1 MKIAF
6 GTISITK
13 ESKKLINKILDSG
26 RLSNGRYV
34 REFEKRFAD
43 LVGIKEAVATS
54 SGSDALALA
63 LAVLYDFGARRQD
76 EIILP
81 ALSFVATG
89 NAVLQAG
96 FTPIFVDIDKKTLN
110 IDPSRIERVI
120 TKKSRAIIAVHL
132 MGKPADM
139 KTINRIARKHKLLV
153 IEDAA
158 ESYGATYHGK
168 NVGRLADMAAFSLYV
183 AHLVTTIE
191 GGIVVTDKPEFADIL
206 RSLRSHGRACNC
218 KECVLNISSAYC
230 EKRFKY
236 DRNIDMRF
244 AFERIGFSSKMNELE
259 AAVGLGYLD
268 IYKDI
273 LEKRRRNLE
282 YLKDKFRRF
291 HPYLSTITENNNE
304 VIGPHAF
311 PIIIEDEASFTR
323 EELTGY
329 LEKNDIETRTLFSSM
344 PTQCPGFK
352 FLGYRMGDFPNAEYI
367 GDHGLHIGIHQELEK
382 EHLDY
387 FVDCLE
393 KFLIKKIR

>member
-13 ESKKLINKILDSG
+13 ESKKIINKILDSG

-110 IDPSRIERVI
+110 IDPLCIERVI

-139 KTINRIARKHKLLV
+139 QTINSIARKHKLIV

-158 ESYGATYHGK
+158 ESYGATYYGK

-191 GGIVVTDKPEFADIL
+191 GGIVVTDKPEFADIA

-230 EKRFKY
+230 RKRFNY

-273 LEKRRRNLE
+273 LEKRRRNLK
-282 YLKDKFRRF
+282 YLKDKFIRF
-291 HPYLSTITENNNE
+291 QPYLSTITENNNE

-311 PIIIEDEASFTR
+311 PIIIEEEAGFTR
-323 EELTGY
+323 EELSGY
-329 LEKNDIETRTLFSSM
+329 LEKNNIETRTLFSSM

-352 FLGYRMGDFPNAEYI
+352 FLGYRIGNFPNAEYI
-367 GDHGLHIGIHQELEK
+367 GRHGLHIGIHQELEK

-387 FVDCLE
+387 FLGCLE
-393 KFLIKKIR
+393 KFLTKKIR